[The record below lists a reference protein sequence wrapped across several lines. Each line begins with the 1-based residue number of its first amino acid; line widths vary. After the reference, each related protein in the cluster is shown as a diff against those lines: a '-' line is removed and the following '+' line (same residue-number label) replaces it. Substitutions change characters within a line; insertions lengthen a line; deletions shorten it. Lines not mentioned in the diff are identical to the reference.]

1 MSLIVHVEIEI
12 NIFCP
17 ENFFFIFVG
26 KGLFT
31 RRSDFALNYPILLNM
46 KIIIFW
52 RTDQVTGKS
61 RSEIGRVNKP

>member
-31 RRSDFALNYPILLNM
+31 RRSDS
-46 KIIIFW
+46 
-52 RTDQVTGKS
+52 GKS

>member
-46 KIIIFW
+46 KIILF
-52 RTDQVTGKS
+52 
-61 RSEIGRVNKP
+61 